1 MRKPPVRLF
10 GVAALTLA
18 LSIVLAACGGSSTV
32 GPAATGPKIGV
43 VTDIGQLEDKSFNE
57 YSWKG
62 VQEGA
67 AAIGAPAPKVIVTKD
82 VADYKQNI
90 QSFVDQKFDVIL
102 TIGFLIGTETG
113 KTPPPNPTIH
123 FFALDQSSP

>member
-90 QSFVDQKFDVIL
+90 QSFVDQRSEERRV
-102 TIGFLIGTETG
+102 G
-113 KTPPPNPTIH
+113 KECR
-123 FFALDQSSP
+123 SRWSPYH